1 MALITHVQRF
11 IDNAVAYQRRLIA
24 VAESQRAARAV
35 GDACVADTLVRDTG
49 MSRGAARRAARQAK
63 TIAAQPQVAG
73 ALACGDINTDQAE
86 AIARADVSDQT
97 RRELVAAAA
106 SEGTDATRER
116 AAAAETAARDE
127 TPEQR
132 FMRQHANRF
141 LRFYNNRDGMVC
153 LEGALDPDS
162 GARLK
167 AKVSAITNRMW
178 RTDKQQPPSQRRT
191 PEQRDIDALCA
202 ATSQPRRASSS
213 RSHRST
219 DVPHHSASATPEHQ
233 DTDSPSAAASQ
244 PRRPAPRGARSHTDA
259 HHHSAS
265 ATPEHQ
271 ETDGPS
277 VAASQPRRASS
288 SHSVSGSAAT
298 HRPGSSGI
306 EPQDGAVVT
315 TTDIDAGAEGGQF
328 ARATTEAK
336 QTRARAAHAETDPT
350 KAGAAHAE
358 TDPTKA
364 GAAHAETDLT
374 KAGAAHA
381 ETDLT
386 KAGAAHAETDPTKAG
401 AAHAETDPTKAGAA
415 HAETD
420 PTKAGAAHA
429 ETDPTKAGASVTVA
443 RDRKDTCGEDLDG
456 DSLDD
461 DVDWADFDD
470 SDKRVVPV
478 LRVSTSL
485 DALRSGLHRAGVS
498 DSGENLSAATLRRL
512 ACDAEIIPT
521 VLNGKGRVIDVGRRT
536 RRVGEALRCVL
547 IARDGGCVW
556 PGCDG
561 PPSRCDA
568 HHVKHW
574 ADGGPTNADNLALLC
589 HRHHILLHEGGHHLQ
604 CHGDSWVVLKPD
616 GTRLHKPLAAALGD
630 IGSSGLSVRDSIGF
644 YSAGVDSPVDRP
656 TDADSEFDA
665 PRRSTNGSTAASPRQ
680 LTLACDSRRELSIRL
695 KSPAPAMN
703 AATTSATHLNRSRD
717 GDASVGP
724 PTVLHDTP
732 QRAGTCRIFRQSMS
746 GITTN
751 NQDRGRPQPRGSV
764 STGLGTALRHGSPGR
779 GRPQP
784 RGSVSTGLGTALRH
798 GSPGRGRPQP
808 RGSVSTG
815 LGTALRHGSPGRGRP
830 QPRGSASTGLGT
842 ALRHGSPG
850 RGRPQ
855 PRMDPQPRGVP
866 TGLGT
871 ALRHGS
877 PGRGRPQPRG
887 SVPLRASRAHIDQH
901 LMERP

>member
-1 MALITHVQRF
+1 MRLEVLSDTALRQLEPARLMALITHVQRF
-11 IDNAVAYQRRLIA
+11 IDKAVAYQRRLIA

-35 GDACVADTLVRDTG
+35 GDACVADTLVRNTG
-49 MSRGAARRAARQAK
+49 MSRGAARRASRQAK
-63 TIAAQPQVAG
+63 IIAGQPEVAG

-86 AIARADVSDQT
+86 AIARADVADQT
-97 RRELVAAAA
+97 RRQLVVAAVG
-106 SEGTDATRER
+106 EGTDATRER
-116 AAAAETAARDE
+116 AAAAEIAARDE

-167 AKVSAITNRMW
+167 AKVAAIANRMW
-178 RTDKQQPPSQRRT
+178 RTDKQQPPSRRRS

-213 RSHRST
+213 RSHRSP
-219 DVPHHSASATPEHQ
+219 DVHPRSSSATREHQ
-233 DTDSPSAAASQ
+233 ETDGSSVAASQ
-244 PRRPAPRGARSHTDA
+244 PRRANSSRARSRTGA
-259 HHHSAS
+259 HPRSAS

-277 VAASQPRRASS
+277 VAASQRRRANS
-288 SHSVSGSAAT
+288 SHRVSGSAAT
-298 HRPGSSGI
+298 HRPGFGGI
-306 EPQDGAVVT
+306 EPQDDVGVT
-315 TTDIDAGAEGGQF
+315 TTDSDADAEGRRSAG
-328 ARATTEAK
+328 ATTEAE
-336 QTRARAAHAETDPT
+336 QTP
-350 KAGAAHAE
+350 AGAAHAE
-358 TDPTKA
+358 TDPTKT
-364 GAAHAETDLT
+364 GAL
-374 KAGAAHA
+374 
-381 ETDLT
+381 
-386 KAGAAHAETDPTKAG
+386 
-401 AAHAETDPTKAGAA
+401 
-415 HAETD
+415 
-420 PTKAGAAHA
+420 
-429 ETDPTKAGASVTVA
+429 VTVA
-443 RDRKDTCGEDLDG
+443 SDREETYGKDLDSEDLDG

-470 SDKRVVPV
+470 RGKRAVPV

-485 DALRSGLHRAGVS
+485 DALRSGLHRAGVT

-556 PGCDG
+556 PGCDA

-574 ADGGPTNADNLALLC
+574 ADGGATNADNLALLC

-604 CHGDSWVVLKPD
+604 CHGDLWVVLKPD

-630 IGSSGLSVRDSIGF
+630 NGSSGLSVRDSIGF
-644 YSAGVDSPVDRP
+644 SSAGVDSPVDRR

-680 LTLACDSRRELSIRL
+680 LTLACDSRGELSIRL
-695 KSPAPAMN
+695 KPPAPAMN
-703 AATTSATHLNRSRD
+703 TATTSATHVNCSRD
-717 GDASVGP
+717 GDASAGP
-724 PTVLHDTP
+724 PAFLHDT
-732 QRAGTCRIFRQSMS
+732 QRRAGTGRIFCQSMS
-746 GITTN
+746 GITTS
-751 NQDRGRPQPRGSV
+751 NQ
-764 STGLGTALRHGSPGR
+764 GR

-784 RGSVSTGLGTALRH
+784 RGSVPTPQPTWRCRER
-798 GSPGRGRPQP
+798 PRRGRPQP
-808 RGSVSTG
+808 RG
-815 LGTALRHGSPGRGRP
+815 P
-830 QPRGSASTGLGT
+830 ASTGLGT

-850 RGRPQ
+850 HGRPQ
-855 PRMDPQPRGVP
+855 PPGPAPLQP
-866 TGLGT
+866 
-871 ALRHGS
+871 
-877 PGRGRPQPRG
+877 
-887 SVPLRASRAHIDQH
+887 SRVHIDQH

>member
-1 MALITHVQRF
+1 MRLEVLSDTALRQLEPARLMALITHVQRL
-11 IDNAVAYQRRLIA
+11 IDKAVAYQRRLIA

-35 GDACVADTLVRDTG
+35 GDACVADTLVRNTG
-49 MSRGAARRAARQAK
+49 MSRGAARRASRQAK
-63 TIAAQPQVAG
+63 IIAAQPEVAG
-73 ALACGDINTDQAE
+73 AMACGDINTDQAE
-86 AIARADVSDQT
+86 AIARADVGDET
-97 RRELVAAAA
+97 RRELVAAAL

-116 AAAAETAARDE
+116 AAAAEIAARDE

-167 AKVSAITNRMW
+167 AKVAAIANRMW
-178 RTDKQQPPSQRRT
+178 RTDKQQPPSRRRS

-219 DVPHHSASATPEHQ
+219 DAHHRSSSATPEHQ
-233 DTDSPSAAASQ
+233 DTDSSSVAASQ
-244 PRRPAPRGARSHTDA
+244 PRRPAPSRARSRTDA
-259 HHHSAS
+259 HPRSAS

-271 ETDGPS
+271 ETDGPP

-288 SHSVSGSAAT
+288 SHRVSGSAAT
-298 HRPGSSGI
+298 HRPGSGDI
-306 EPQDGAVVT
+306 EPHHGASVT
-315 TTDIDAGAEGGQF
+315 TTDIGADAEGGRS
-328 ARATTEAK
+328 AGATTEAK
-336 QTRARAAHAETDPT
+336 QTRA
-350 KAGAAHAE
+350 GA
-358 TDPTKA
+358 TQ
-364 GAAHAETDLT
+364 
-374 KAGAAHA
+374 
-381 ETDLT
+381 
-386 KAGAAHAETDPTKAG
+386 
-401 AAHAETDPTKAGAA
+401 
-415 HAETD
+415 
-420 PTKAGAAHA
+420 A

-443 RDRKDTCGEDLDG
+443 SDREDTCGKDLDSEDLDG

-470 SDKRVVPV
+470 RGKRVVPV

-485 DALRSGLHRAGVS
+485 DALRSGLHRAGVT

-536 RRVGEALRCVL
+536 RRVSEALRCVL

-556 PGCDG
+556 PGCDA

-616 GTRLHKPLAAALGD
+616 GTRLHKPPAAALGD

-644 YSAGVDSPVDRP
+644 YSAGVDSPVDRR

-695 KSPAPAMN
+695 KPPARAMN
-703 AATTSATHLNRSRD
+703 TATTSATHVNRSRD
-717 GDASVGP
+717 GERAPGLPLSYTTPRSEPVPAGSSVSP
-724 PTVLHDTP
+724 
-732 QRAGTCRIFRQSMS
+732 C
-746 GITTN
+746 
-751 NQDRGRPQPRGSV
+751 RGSPLTTRV
-764 STGLGTALRHGSPGR
+764 AAVPSHADPFLQGWELHCAMDRLVAAVPSHADPFLAAIAGAYRPTSHGAAMTCFA
-779 GRPQP
+779 RPFLCLDENFHE
-784 RGSVSTGLGTALRH
+784 GDSH
-798 GSPGRGRPQP
+798 G
-808 RGSVSTG
+808 
-815 LGTALRHGSPGRGRP
+815 
-830 QPRGSASTGLGT
+830 
-842 ALRHGSPG
+842 
-850 RGRPQ
+850 
-855 PRMDPQPRGVP
+855 
-866 TGLGT
+866 
-871 ALRHGS
+871 
-877 PGRGRPQPRG
+877 
-887 SVPLRASRAHIDQH
+887 
-901 LMERP
+901 

>member
-1 MALITHVQRF
+1 MRLEVLSDTALRQLEPARLMALITHVQRF
-11 IDNAVAYQRRLIA
+11 IDKAVAYQRRLIA

-35 GDACVADTLVRDTG
+35 GDACVADTLVRNTG
-49 MSRGAARRAARQAK
+49 MSRGAARRASRQAK
-63 TIAAQPQVAG
+63 IIAAQPEVAG

-86 AIARADVSDQT
+86 AIARADVADQT

-116 AAAAETAARDE
+116 TAAAEIAARNE

-167 AKVSAITNRMW
+167 AKVSAIANRMW
-178 RTDKQQPPSQRRT
+178 RTDKQQPPSRRRS

-219 DVPHHSASATPEHQ
+219 DAHPRSSSATPEHQ
-233 DTDSPSAAASQ
+233 DTDSSSVAASQ
-244 PRRPAPRGARSHTDA
+244 PRRPVPSRARSRTDA
-259 HHHSAS
+259 HHRSAS

-288 SHSVSGSAAT
+288 SHSASGSAAT
-298 HRPGSSGI
+298 HRPGSGGI
-306 EPQDGAVVT
+306 EPQDGAGVT
-315 TTDIDAGAEGGQF
+315 TTDIDADAQGGRS
-328 ARATTEAK
+328 AGATTEAK
-336 QTRARAAHAETDPT
+336 QTR
-350 KAGAAHAE
+350 
-358 TDPTKA
+358 
-364 GAAHAETDLT
+364 
-374 KAGAAHA
+374 
-381 ETDLT
+381 
-386 KAGAAHAETDPTKAG
+386 
-401 AAHAETDPTKAGAA
+401 
-415 HAETD
+415 
-420 PTKAGAAHA
+420 AGAAHA

-443 RDRKDTCGEDLDG
+443 SDQEDTCDEDLDSEELDG

-470 SDKRVVPV
+470 RGKRVVPV

-485 DALRSGLHRAGVS
+485 DALRSGLHRAGVT

-521 VLNGKGRVIDVGRRT
+521 VLNGKGRVIDVGRRS
-536 RRVGEALRCVL
+536 RRVSEALRCVL

-556 PGCDG
+556 PGCDA

-604 CHGDSWVVLKPD
+604 RHGDSWVVVKPD
-616 GTRLHKPLAAALGD
+616 GIRLHKPLAAALGD
-630 IGSSGLSVRDSIGF
+630 IGSRGPRARDSIGF
-644 YSAGVDSPVDRP
+644 SSAGVGSPVDRR

-665 PRRSTNGSTAASPRQ
+665 PGRSTNGSTAASPRQ
-680 LTLACDSRRELSIRL
+680 LTLACDSRRDLSIRL

-703 AATTSATHLNRSRD
+703 SATTSATHANRSRD
-717 GDASVGP
+717 GTRAPGLPLSYTTPSSEPAPAGSSVSP
-724 PTVLHDTP
+724 
-732 QRAGTCRIFRQSMS
+732 C
-746 GITTN
+746 
-751 NQDRGRPQPRGSV
+751 RGSPKQPG
-764 STGLGTALRHGSPGR
+764 SRPSPATRIRFYWAGRCTAPWIAWPRPSPATLIHSLRP
-779 GRPQP
+779 
-784 RGSVSTGLGTALRH
+784 
-798 GSPGRGRPQP
+798 
-808 RGSVSTG
+808 
-815 LGTALRHGSPGRGRP
+815 
-830 QPRGSASTGLGT
+830 
-842 ALRHGSPG
+842 
-850 RGRPQ
+850 
-855 PRMDPQPRGVP
+855 
-866 TGLGT
+866 
-871 ALRHGS
+871 
-877 PGRGRPQPRG
+877 
-887 SVPLRASRAHIDQH
+887 SRVHIDQH

>member
-1 MALITHVQRF
+1 MRLEVLSDTALRQLEPARLMALITHVQRF

-116 AAAAETAARDE
+116 ASAAEIAARNE

-167 AKVSAITNRMW
+167 AKVSAIANRMW
-178 RTDKQQPPSQRRT
+178 RTDKQQPPNQRRT

-202 ATSQPRRASSS
+202 ATSQPRRASSGH
-213 RSHRST
+213 SHRST
-219 DVPHHSASATPEHQ
+219 DAHHHSASATPEHQ
-233 DTDSPSAAASQ
+233 DTDSPSVAASQ

-259 HHHSAS
+259 HPRSAS

-336 QTRARAAHAETDPT
+336 QTRA
-350 KAGAAHAE
+350 
-358 TDPTKA
+358 
-364 GAAHAETDLT
+364 
-374 KAGAAHA
+374 
-381 ETDLT
+381 
-386 KAGAAHAETDPTKAG
+386 G

-443 RDRKDTCGEDLDG
+443 RDREDTCGEDLDG

-556 PGCDG
+556 PGCDA

-695 KSPAPAMN
+695 ESPAPAMN

-784 RGSVSTGLGTALRH
+784 R
-798 GSPGRGRPQP
+798 
-808 RGSVSTG
+808 
-815 LGTALRHGSPGRGRP
+815 
-830 QPRGSASTGLGT
+830 
-842 ALRHGSPG
+842 
-850 RGRPQ
+850 
-855 PRMDPQPRGVP
+855 
-866 TGLGT
+866 
-871 ALRHGS
+871 
-877 PGRGRPQPRG
+877 
-887 SVPLRASRAHIDQH
+887 
-901 LMERP
+901 

>member
-1 MALITHVQRF
+1 MRLEVLSDTALRQLEPARLMALITHVQRF
-11 IDNAVAYQRRLIA
+11 IDKAVAYQRRLIA

-35 GDACVADTLVRDTG
+35 GDACVADTLVRNTG
-49 MSRGAARRAARQAK
+49 MSRGAARRASRQAK
-63 TIAAQPQVAG
+63 IIAARPEVAG

-86 AIARADVSDQT
+86 AIARADVADQT
-97 RRELVAAAA
+97 RRELVAAAVG
-106 SEGTDATRER
+106 EGTDATRER
-116 AAAAETAARDE
+116 AAVAEVAARDD

-167 AKVSAITNRMW
+167 AKVAAIANRMW
-178 RTDKQQPPSQRRT
+178 RTDKQQPPSRRRS

-219 DVPHHSASATPEHQ
+219 DVHHRSSPATPEHQ
-233 DTDSPSAAASQ
+233 ETDSSSVAASQ
-244 PRRPAPRGARSHTDA
+244 PQRPAPSRARSRTDA
-259 HHHSAS
+259 HPRSAS

-271 ETDGPS
+271 ETGGPS

-288 SHSVSGSAAT
+288 SHSVSGSAGT
-298 HRPGSSGI
+298 HRPGSGGI
-306 EPQDGAVVT
+306 EPQDGAGVT
-315 TTDIDAGAEGGQF
+315 TTDIDAEGGRS
-328 ARATTEAK
+328 AGATTEAK
-336 QTRARAAHAETDPT
+336 QTRAGAAHTETDPT
-350 KAGAAHAE
+350 KAGV
-358 TDPTKA
+358 
-364 GAAHAETDLT
+364 L
-374 KAGAAHA
+374 
-381 ETDLT
+381 
-386 KAGAAHAETDPTKAG
+386 
-401 AAHAETDPTKAGAA
+401 
-415 HAETD
+415 
-420 PTKAGAAHA
+420 
-429 ETDPTKAGASVTVA
+429 VTVA
-443 RDRKDTCGEDLDG
+443 SDGEDTCGKDLDSEDLDG

-461 DVDWADFDD
+461 DVDWADYDD
-470 SDKRVVPV
+470 RGKRVVPV

-485 DALRSGLHRAGVS
+485 DALRSGLHRAGVT

-556 PGCDG
+556 PGCDA

-717 GDASVGP
+717 GDASAGP

-732 QRAGTCRIFRQSMS
+732 QRAGTCRICRYLPDLCQSTS

-751 NQDRGRPQPRGSV
+751 NQGRGRPQPRGPA

-784 RGSVSTGLGTALRH
+784 RGSVSTR
-798 GSPGRGRPQP
+798 
-808 RGSVSTG
+808 
-815 LGTALRHGSPGRGRP
+815 
-830 QPRGSASTGLGT
+830 
-842 ALRHGSPG
+842 
-850 RGRPQ
+850 
-855 PRMDPQPRGVP
+855 
-866 TGLGT
+866 
-871 ALRHGS
+871 
-877 PGRGRPQPRG
+877 
-887 SVPLRASRAHIDQH
+887 PLRVHMDQH
-901 LMERP
+901 LMERT